1 MTHPEP
7 AVAYTESQDVREPTP
22 WALGLIV
29 AVASSVFA
37 ALLLI
42 GVYGLIGGIRPWL
55 GVLAVFVV
63 AGGIGWTLWDLRDR
77 PVWRWL
83 VWGAMIGF
91 LAGVGSAVALAIL
104 GR

>member
-1 MTHPEP
+1 MSADPRYP
-7 AVAYTESQDVREPTP
+7 ATEPTP

-29 AVASSVFA
+29 TCASALFA
-37 ALLLI
+37 AFLLI
-42 GVYGLIGGIRPWL
+42 GVYGLIGGIKPWL
-55 GVLAVFVV
+55 GVLAVVIV

-83 VWGAMIGF
+83 VWGALVGF
-91 LAGVGSAVALAIL
+91 LAGIGSSIALLAL